1 MMLLSWCR
9 ILVWCGG
16 ADEPPIC
23 VVLILLVSGIGNINN
38 ISACAQPVKGRD
50 GKFWGVFAANFL
62 YLIGLCIPNVKA
74 ESLLGIIGLNLALDL
89 VNSCYGG
96 WPIWCR
102 LGQESMSI
110 GDPIKA
116 TMVRGGFKNHWKYSC
131 PKLGKL
137 RIIMIIKKLKS
148 ACSTIPLQQLYD
160 LSTQWQKV
168 GILVYLCSYRWV

>member
-1 MMLLSWCR
+1 MNHQFVLSWSCSSAGLETLTIFLHVPSLWR
-9 ILVWCGG
+9 EEM
-16 ADEPPIC
+16 ANFEKY
-23 VVLILLVSGIGNINN
+23 LL
-38 ISACAQPVKGRD
+38 QP
-50 GKFWGVFAANFL
+50 FL

-110 GDPIKA
+110 GDPIIA